1 MARLILLRHG
11 QSLFNLFFTATRR
24 DPGLADP
31 PLSPAGRAQAEEAA
45 ARLAAR
51 PIRRLIASPYT
62 RALETA
68 RPFAARLGLPIE
80 VSAGVRERFAFAC
93 DIGRPRSE
101 LEPAWPEA
109 DFGDLPER
117 WWPSRVESAEV
128 VRARAEHF
136 AAHFAAL
143 SDEEGEVLVVAHWGF
158 ILALTGRSL
167 ANGEAIELDP
177 PLAVP
182 REVIWH
188 P

>member
-1 MARLILLRHG
+1 MAALILLRHG

-31 PLSPAGRAQAEEAA
+31 PLSPAGRAQAEAA
-45 ARLAAR
+45 AERLAAR

-68 RPFAARLGLPIE
+68 RPIARRLGLRIE
-80 VSAGVRERFAFAC
+80 VSALVRERFAFAC

-101 LEPAWPEA
+101 LEPLWPEA

-117 WWPSRVESAEV
+117 WWPGCVESAEV
-128 VRARAEHF
+128 VRARAERF
-136 AAHFAAL
+136 AADPPLAP
-143 SDEEGEVLVVAHWGF
+143 EGGEVLIVAHWGF

-167 ANGEAIELDP
+167 PNGAHLLCDL

-182 REVIWH
+182 RDVIWH

>member
-1 MARLILLRHG
+1 MASLILLRHG
-11 QSLFNLFFTATRR
+11 QSLFNLFFTATKR

-31 PLSPAGRAQAEEAA
+31 PLSPAGRAQAEAA
-45 ARLAAR
+45 AERLARR

-68 RPFAARLGLPIE
+68 RPIARRLGLRIE
-80 VSAGVRERFAFAC
+80 VSALVRERFAFAC

-101 LEPAWPEA
+101 LESAWPEA

-117 WWPSRVESAEV
+117 WWAEQVESAAA
-128 VRARAEHF
+128 VRARAERF
-136 AAHFAAL
+136 AANPPTAP
-143 SDEEGEVLVVAHWGF
+143 EEGEVLVVAHWGF
-158 ILALTGRSL
+158 ILALTGQSL
-167 ANGEAIELDP
+167 PNGGMLHCET

-182 REVIWH
+182 RDVIWQ